1 MYQTILFDLDGTL
14 TDSGQGILNSVA
26 YALEKMGI
34 EEPDTANL
42 NRFIGPPL
50 YESFSRFYQLS
61 PEDTQSAVDAFRVCF
76 KEKGMFENQLYP
88 GIIPLLEE
96 LRTAG
101 KTLVIATSK
110 PEIFAKQILEHF
122 GIAHYFDVIAG
133 ASLDSSR
140 ISKADVIGYAINQLE
155 AFPKHAVMIGDR
167 EHDIEGAR
175 MHQLPAIGVLYGYGN
190 KQEFEKAGATMIVET
205 VQDLKRVL
213 LTTE

>member
-61 PEDTQSAVDAFRVCF
+61 PEDTQSAVDAFRVYF

-122 GIAHYFDVIAG
+122 DIAHYFDVIAG

-175 MHQLPAIGVLYGYGN
+175 RHQLPAIGVLYGYGS

>member
-61 PEDTQSAVDAFRVCF
+61 PEDTQSAVDAFRVYF

-175 MHQLPAIGVLYGYGN
+175 MHQLPAIGVLTAMGTN
-190 KQEFEKAGATMIVET
+190 RN
-205 VQDLKRVL
+205 LKRL
-213 LTTE
+213 GLP

>member
-61 PEDTQSAVDAFRVCF
+61 PEDTQSAVDAFRVYF

-96 LRTAG
+96 LKTAG

-175 MHQLPAIGVLYGYGN
+175 MHQLPAIGVLYGYGS

-205 VQDLKRVL
+205 VQDLKKVL

>member
-50 YESFSRFYQLS
+50 YESFSRFYQLN
-61 PEDTQSAVDAFRVCF
+61 PEDTQSAVDAFRVYF

-155 AFPKHAVMIGDR
+155 AFPKHTVMIGDR

-175 MHQLPAIGVLYGYGN
+175 MHQLPAIGVLYGYGS

>member
-50 YESFSRFYQLS
+50 YESFSRFYQLN
-61 PEDTQSAVDAFRVCF
+61 PEDTQSAVDAFRVYF

-122 GIAHYFDVIAG
+122 GITHYFDVIAG

-175 MHQLPAIGVLYGYGN
+175 MHQLPAIGVLYGYGS

>member
-61 PEDTQSAVDAFRVCF
+61 PEDTQSAVDAFRIYF

-190 KQEFEKAGATMIVET
+190 KQDFEKAGATMIVET

>member
-50 YESFSRFYQLS
+50 YESFSRFYQLN
-61 PEDTQSAVDAFRVCF
+61 PEDKQSAVDTFRVYF

>member
-50 YESFSRFYQLS
+50 YESFSKFYQLS
-61 PEDTQSAVDAFRVCF
+61 PEDTQAAVDAFRVYF

-155 AFPKHAVMIGDR
+155 VFPNYAVMIGDR

-175 MHQLPAIGVLYGYGN
+175 KHQLPAIGVLYGYGN

-205 VQDLKRVL
+205 VQDLKRIL

>member
-61 PEDTQSAVDAFRVCF
+61 PEDTQSAVDAFRVYF

-155 AFPKHAVMIGDR
+155 AFPKQAVMIGDR

-205 VQDLKRVL
+205 VQDLKRIL

>member
-50 YESFSRFYQLS
+50 YESFSRFYQLN
-61 PEDTQSAVDAFRVCF
+61 PEDTQSAVDTFRVYF

-175 MHQLPAIGVLYGYGN
+175 MHQLPAIGVLYGYGS

>member
-61 PEDTQSAVDAFRVCF
+61 PEDTQSAVDAFRVYF

-96 LRTAG
+96 LRTVG

-175 MHQLPAIGVLYGYGN
+175 MHQLPAIGVLYGYGS

>member
-61 PEDTQSAVDAFRVCF
+61 PEDTQSAVDAFRVYF

-175 MHQLPAIGVLYGYGN
+175 MHQLPAIGVLYGYGSN
-190 KQEFEKAGATMIVET
+190 QEFEKAGATMIVET

>member
-61 PEDTQSAVDAFRVCF
+61 PEDTQSAVDAFRVYF

-140 ISKADVIGYAINQLE
+140 ISKADVISYAINQLE
-155 AFPKHAVMIGDR
+155 AFPNNAVMIGDR

>member
-50 YESFSRFYQLS
+50 YESFSRFYQLN
-61 PEDTQSAVDAFRVCF
+61 PEDTQSAVDAFRVYF

-122 GIAHYFDVIAG
+122 GIAHYFDVITG

>member
-61 PEDTQSAVDAFRVCF
+61 PEDTQSAVDAFRVYF

-140 ISKADVIGYAINQLE
+140 ISKADVISYAINQLE

-175 MHQLPAIGVLYGYGN
+175 MHQLPAIGVLYGYGS

>member
-50 YESFSRFYQLS
+50 YESFSRFYQLN
-61 PEDTQSAVDAFRVCF
+61 PEDTQSAVDAFRVYF

-155 AFPKHAVMIGDR
+155 AFPNNAVMIGDR

>member
-50 YESFSRFYQLS
+50 YESFSRFYQLN
-61 PEDTQSAVDAFRVCF
+61 PEDTQSAVDAFRVYF

-140 ISKADVIGYAINQLE
+140 ISKADVISYAINQLE

>member
-61 PEDTQSAVDAFRVCF
+61 PEDTQSAVDAFRVYF

-140 ISKADVIGYAINQLE
+140 ISKADVIGHAINQLE

-175 MHQLPAIGVLYGYGN
+175 RHQLPAIGVLYGYGS

-205 VQDLKRVL
+205 VQDLKKVL

>member
-50 YESFSRFYQLS
+50 YESFSRFYQLN
-61 PEDTQSAVDAFRVCF
+61 PEDTQSAVDAFRVYF

-140 ISKADVIGYAINQLE
+140 ISKADIISYAINQLE
-155 AFPKHAVMIGDR
+155 AFPNNAVMIGDR

>member
-50 YESFSRFYQLS
+50 YESFSRFYQLN
-61 PEDTQSAVDAFRVCF
+61 PEDTQSAVDTFRVYF

-155 AFPKHAVMIGDR
+155 AFPNNAVMIGDR

-175 MHQLPAIGVLYGYGN
+175 MHQLPAIGVLYGYGS

>member
-61 PEDTQSAVDAFRVCF
+61 PEDTQSAVDAFRIYF

-205 VQDLKRVL
+205 VQDSKRVL

>member
-61 PEDTQSAVDAFRVCF
+61 PEDTQSAVDAFRVYF

-155 AFPKHAVMIGDR
+155 AFPKQAVMIGDR

-175 MHQLPAIGVLYGYGN
+175 MHQLPAIGILYGYGS

-205 VQDLKRVL
+205 VQDLKKVL

>member
-61 PEDTQSAVDAFRVCF
+61 PEDTQSAVDAFRVYF

-88 GIIPLLEE
+88 GIISLLEE

-175 MHQLPAIGVLYGYGN
+175 RHQLPAIGVLYGYGN
-190 KQEFEKAGATMIVET
+190 KQEFEKVGATMIVET
-205 VQDLKRVL
+205 VQDLKKVL

>member
-61 PEDTQSAVDAFRVCF
+61 PEDTQSAVDAFRVYF
-76 KEKGMFENQLYP
+76 KEKGMFENQLYL

>member
-61 PEDTQSAVDAFRVCF
+61 PEDTQSAVDAFRVYF

-96 LRTAG
+96 LRTVG

-175 MHQLPAIGVLYGYGN
+175 MHQLPAIGVLYGYGS

-205 VQDLKRVL
+205 IQDLKRVL

>member
-50 YESFSRFYQLS
+50 YESFSRFYQLN
-61 PEDTQSAVDAFRVCF
+61 PEDTQSAVDAFRVYF

-101 KTLVIATSK
+101 KPLVIATSK

-175 MHQLPAIGVLYGYGN
+175 MHQLPAIGVLYGYGS

>member
-50 YESFSRFYQLS
+50 YESFSRFYQLN
-61 PEDTQSAVDAFRVCF
+61 PEDTQSAVDAFRVYF

-175 MHQLPAIGVLYGYGN
+175 MHQLPAIGVLYGYGS

-205 VQDLKRVL
+205 IQDLKRIL

>member
-50 YESFSRFYQLS
+50 YESFSRFYQLN
-61 PEDTQSAVDAFRVCF
+61 PEDTQSAVDTFRVYF

-122 GIAHYFDVIAG
+122 GIAHYFDIIAG

-155 AFPKHAVMIGDR
+155 AFPKHAVMIGDM

>member
-61 PEDTQSAVDAFRVCF
+61 PEDTQSAVDAFRVYF

-175 MHQLPAIGVLYGYGN
+175 MHQLPAIGVLYGYGSN
-190 KQEFEKAGATMIVET
+190 QEFEKAGATMIVET
-205 VQDLKRVL
+205 IQDLKRVL

>member
-14 TDSGQGILNSVA
+14 TDSGQGILNSIA

-50 YESFSRFYQLS
+50 YESFSRFYQLN
-61 PEDTQSAVDAFRVCF
+61 PEDTQSAVDAFRVYF

-140 ISKADVIGYAINQLE
+140 ISKADVIGYSINQLE

-175 MHQLPAIGVLYGYGN
+175 MHQLPAIGVLYGYGS

>member
-50 YESFSRFYQLS
+50 YESFSRFYQLN
-61 PEDTQSAVDAFRVCF
+61 PEDTQSAVDAFRVYF

-190 KQEFEKAGATMIVET
+190 KQEFEKAGVTMIVET

>member
-61 PEDTQSAVDAFRVCF
+61 PEDTQSAVDAFRVYF

-175 MHQLPAIGVLYGYGN
+175 RHQLPAIGVLYGYGS

-205 VQDLKRVL
+205 IQDLKRVL

>member
-50 YESFSRFYQLS
+50 YESFSRFYQLN
-61 PEDTQSAVDAFRVCF
+61 PEDTQSAVDAFRVYF

-96 LRTAG
+96 LRTSG

-175 MHQLPAIGVLYGYGN
+175 MHQLPAIGVLYGYGS